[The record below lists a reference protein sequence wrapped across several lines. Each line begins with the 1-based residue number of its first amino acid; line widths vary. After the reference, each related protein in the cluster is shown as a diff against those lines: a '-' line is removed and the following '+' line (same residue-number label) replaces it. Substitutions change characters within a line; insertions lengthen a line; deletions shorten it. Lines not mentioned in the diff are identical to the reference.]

1 MIIETKFK
9 PLDSIVY
16 LEKDGSDRVVKNG
29 RIGAVKVIATGE
41 YDLQIFYV
49 LYDKKEIHEI
59 YCYSSLEELKAT
71 LLSDNEYRIRGLG
84 VGSVVKSI

>member
-41 YDLQIFYV
+41 RLQIFYV

>member
-29 RIGAVKVIATGE
+29 RIGAVKVIATSE
-41 YDLQIFYV
+41 RLQIFYV